1 MDSFATEHW
10 HYLVALARRAG
21 GDIDAEDV
29 AQDVFE
35 RWLRSRERLAPSTNV
50 RAWMAV
56 VLRHLI
62 IDRQRRR
69 RISPER
75 LVPGEQ
81 TIEEHG
87 AEPAQRAEPERW
99 WYHLG
104 RGDVEAALDGLSPPQ
119 RSAFELFELEGKS
132 YDEVAAAL
140 QISRSTVGVRVLRAR
155 RRLREL
161 LSSRVAAA

>member
-10 HYLVALARRAG
+10 QYLVALARRS
-21 GDIDAEDV
+21 GDVDAEDV

-35 RWLRSRERLAPSTNV
+35 RWLRSRDRLAPSTNV

-56 VLRHLI
+56 VLRHLV

-69 RISPER
+69 RISPVR
-75 LVPGEQ
+75 LAQGEQ
-81 TIEEHG
+81 TVEAHG
-87 AEPAQRAEPERW
+87 AEPAPHAEPDRW
-99 WYHLG
+99 WYALG
-104 RGDVEAALDGLSPPQ
+104 RGDVEAALEGLSPPQ
-119 RSAFELFELEGKS
+119 RTAFELFELEGKS

-161 LSSRVAAA
+161 LSSRAVAA

>member
-10 HYLVALARRAG
+10 QYLVALARRS
-21 GDIDAEDV
+21 GDVDAEDV

-35 RWLRSRERLAPSTNV
+35 RWLRSRDRLAPTTNV

-56 VLRHLI
+56 VLRHLV

-69 RISPER
+69 RISPVR
-75 LVPGEQ
+75 LAQGEQ
-81 TIEEHG
+81 TVEAHG
-87 AEPAQRAEPERW
+87 AEPAPHAEPDRW
-99 WYHLG
+99 WYALG
-104 RGDVEAALDGLSPPQ
+104 RGDVEAALEGLSPPQ
-119 RSAFELFELEGKS
+119 RTAFELFELEGKS

-161 LSSRVAAA
+161 LSSRAVAA

>member
-1 MDSFATEHW
+1 MDRFATEHW
-10 HYLVALARRAG
+10 QYLVALARRAG
-21 GDIDAEDV
+21 DVDAEDV

-35 RWLRSRERLAPSTNV
+35 RWLRSRERLAPTTNA
-50 RAWMAV
+50 RAWMSV

-75 LVPGEQ
+75 LALGEQ
-81 TIEEHG
+81 TVEEHG
-87 AEPAQRAEPERW
+87 AEPTANGEAERW
-99 WYHLG
+99 WQALG
-104 RGDVEAALDGLSPPQ
+104 RRDVEAALEGLSPPQ
-119 RSAFELFELEGKS
+119 RTAFELFELEGKS

-161 LSSRVAAA
+161 LSSRTAAA

>member
-10 HYLVALARRAG
+10 QYLVALARRAG
-21 GDIDAEDV
+21 DVDAEDV

-69 RISPER
+69 RVSPER
-75 LVPGEQ
+75 LALGEQ
-81 TIEEHG
+81 TVEEHG
-87 AEPAQRAEPERW
+87 VEPALRTEPERW
-99 WYHLG
+99 WHALG
-104 RGDVEAALDGLSPPQ
+104 RGDVEAALAGLSSPQ
-119 RSAFELFELEGKS
+119 RTAFELFELEGKS

-161 LSSRVAAA
+161 LSSRAVAA